1 MKKVKTVAFNIL
13 NPIDRRL
20 YNHMRRQKYFSTHIK
35 RLIQRDLEKRKNVY
49 SEGSSTKLKTE

>member
-1 MKKVKTVAFNIL
+1 MKKVKTVAFNML

-20 YNHMRRQKYFSTHIK
+20 YNHMKRQGYFSTHIK
-35 RLIQRDLEKRKNVY
+35 RLIQRDLEQGKNVS